1 MPFAPSSYPAV
12 RICSLLVAAILA
24 GCAAPASVSSTTVS
38 RSVAPD
44 VESSLQGSERTVP
57 SDPPAEVYTSET
69 LAPGAGDPL
78 ATKFSAEIEKTR
90 KNHGLPPM
98 VHDGRLD
105 RAARDLVSL
114 TAASGFPAPGV
125 MESLL
130 SYYGIVDPY
139 PRVLLKYGNEAGEPD
154 AVASLE
160 KELSSNSDFAEWRR
174 FGIGIKRVAEKWMA
188 FFVFHE
194 KHVDLAPVPQRL
206 PSGGSAPLVWRI
218 PPSLNSPDVL
228 VTPPDG
234 PVMQLPFAT
243 QQGSSRTLFQCNQG
257 NGTYRVE
264 IAAQGVRGPMPVAN
278 LSMYCGV
285 DPPPP
290 QLRSAPVVKASSP
303 SVVEDQLFELLN
315 RDRQAHG
322 LAPLVRDERLSRV
335 ARRYSQEMS
344 ETGVVA
350 HVSRRSGGVGDRI
363 EAAGISPL
371 PTILAENVATD
382 LTAAAVETGF
392 MASPGHR
399 DNILNPTLTRVGVGV
414 AVGRDRGGFVPLF
427 FTQVFAGYGR

>member
-1 MPFAPSSYPAV
+1 MAPASRPAV
-12 RICSLLVAAILA
+12 CLRNLLVAGFFV
-24 GCAAPASVSSTTVS
+24 GCAAAATSPSTMVS
-38 RSVAPD
+38 RSIVPD
-44 VESSLQGSERTVP
+44 VESSPQGSERTVP
-57 SDPPAEVYTSET
+57 SDLPAEVYTTET
-69 LAPGAGDPL
+69 SAPDAVDPL
-78 ATKFSAEIEKTR
+78 AAQFAVEIEKAR
-90 KNHGLPPM
+90 KKHGLPPM

-125 MESLL
+125 LESVL
-130 SYYGIVDPY
+130 SYYGSVDPC

-160 KELSSNSDFAEWRR
+160 KELSGNSDFAEWRR
-174 FGIGIKRVAEKWMA
+174 FGIGIKRAPEKWMV

-194 KHVDLAPVPQRL
+194 KHVDLAPVPHHL

-218 PPSLNSPDVL
+218 PPSLNLPEVL

-234 PVMQLPFAT
+234 PVVQLPFAT
-243 QQGSSRTLFQCNQG
+243 HQGSSRALFQCNQG

-264 IAAQGVRGPMPVAN
+264 IAAQGARGPMPVAN
-278 LSMYCGV
+278 FPMYCGV
-285 DPPPP
+285 APPLP
-290 QLRSAPVVKASSP
+290 QMRSAPVAKASSP
-303 SVVEDQLFELLN
+303 TVVEDQLFELMN

-322 LAPLVRDERLSRV
+322 LAPLMRDERLSRV

-350 HVSRRSGGVGDRI
+350 HVSRRSGGVSDRI
-363 EAAGISPL
+363 QAAGISPL
-371 PTILAENVATD
+371 LTILAENVATD
-382 LTAAAVETGF
+382 LTAAAVEAGF
-392 MASPGHR
+392 MSSPGHR

-414 AVGRDRGGFVPLF
+414 AAGREAGGFVPLY
-427 FTQVFAGYGR
+427 FTQVFAGYGQ